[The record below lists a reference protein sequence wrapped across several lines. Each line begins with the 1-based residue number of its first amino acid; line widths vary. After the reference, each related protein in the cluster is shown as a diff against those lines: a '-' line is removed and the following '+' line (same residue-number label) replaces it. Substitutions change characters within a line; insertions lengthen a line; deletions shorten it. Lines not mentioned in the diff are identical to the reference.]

1 MNFQRAMIKWKIIF
15 FRTYLKEMERTL
27 KEKEADL
34 IQKWENIKKDPSNDN
49 DYEDYL
55 IDCNYELKQQF
66 SFFYASFIV
75 IIFSFLEDKLNEI
88 CEIFSIKHKLRIKL
102 KDMDGHG
109 IHKAKLF
116 MEKVCDFT
124 LPNKKLQAELEGIR
138 LIRNC
143 LVHSGEETN
152 GKKLIIYA
160 QKTKKI
166 KIEENPYNTKIK
178 TIKVAKD
185 YCDYA
190 INIIEDYLLTLTDL
204 NKNKL

>member
-75 IIFSFLEDKLNEI
+75 IIFGSVVI
-88 CEIFSIKHKLRIKL
+88 SIFPL
-102 KDMDGHG
+102 G
-109 IHKAKLF
+109 I
-116 MEKVCDFT
+116 
-124 LPNKKLQAELEGIR
+124 N
-138 LIRNC
+138 LI
-143 LVHSGEETN
+143 S
-152 GKKLIIYA
+152 
-160 QKTKKI
+160 
-166 KIEENPYNTKIK
+166 
-178 TIKVAKD
+178 
-185 YCDYA
+185 
-190 INIIEDYLLTLTDL
+190 
-204 NKNKL
+204 